1 MRFIKFFF
9 FLLLLL
15 LLDPATVIA
24 GVTLGAAVLESVLDR
39 IGSFHRKVAVGVD
52 NESGYKWT
60 ALNVFFYSGK
70 SDVVKPHEVES
81 GIEISLA

>member
-9 FLLLLL
+9 FFLLLL